1 MTGQSRGILVLVT
14 PLLVYTM
21 TVAAGGNG
29 FVAAFVYGIAFR
41 SVGQTAARRH
51 ESSVPD
57 ASDFRL
63 VEDTSWSMTMSMWF
77 VFGNATVLALCETRA
92 GQAYRGTER
101 TAGRCP
107 PHQGERAAV
116 RRVKGNLPALGH
128 EGGHGDSR

>member
-1 MTGQSRGILVLVT
+1 
-14 PLLVYTM
+14 M

-29 FVAAFVYGIAFR
+29 FVAAFVCGIAFHY
-41 SVGQTAARRH
+41 VGQTPARRH

-63 VEDTSWSMTMSMWF
+63 VEDTSSSMTMSIWF

-107 PHQGERAAV
+107 SSSG
-116 RRVKGNLPALGH
+116 
-128 EGGHGDSR
+128 